1 MTQTQHEDVS
11 SIDWPD
17 SFKRTPPQDR
27 EPYSGG
33 FRVTRSVAFQNVLDE
48 LRGWEGVTDVQLDS
62 GAEHQQRNPNKP
74 YANATYDDPGVVVYF
89 TKDGEEMA
97 AACDRWDNPR
107 DNAQDLYHYLHETRM
122 QEQRGT
128 VTAESEY
135 DKLRLPSGDE
145 DVEAAAP
152 PAHAVLGVDRD
163 ASNQEIRDDWRE
175 RVKETHPDQN
185 DDSTKEAL
193 KRVHDAKE
201 EMLDG

>member
-1 MTQTQHEDVS
+1 MTDVDAS
-11 SIDWPD
+11 VQDGDGVDWP
-17 SFKRTPPQDR
+17 SAFERTDPGDR

-48 LRGWEGVTDVQLDS
+48 LRGWDGVTDVQLDS
-62 GAEHQQRNPNKP
+62 GAEHQKRNPNKP
-74 YANATYDDPGVVVYF
+74 YANASYDDPGVVVYF

-107 DNAQDLYHYLHETRM
+107 DNAQDLYHFLHETRM

-135 DKLRLPSGDE
+135 EKLRLPSGDE
-145 DVEAAAP
+145 DAVAAAAP

-163 ASNQEIRDDWRE
+163 ASEAEIREAWRE
-175 RVKETHPDQN
+175 KMKEVHPDQGG
-185 DDSTKEAL
+185 SKEAL
-193 KRVHDAKE
+193 ARVNEAKE
-201 EMLDG
+201 VLLN

>member
-1 MTQTQHEDVS
+1 MSQQQQEPMS

-17 SFKRTPPQDR
+17 SFERTPPQDR

-48 LRGWEGVTDVQLDS
+48 LRGWDGVTDVQLDS
-62 GAEHQQRNPNKP
+62 GAEHQQQNPNKP
-74 YANATYDDPGVVVYF
+74 YARSSFDDPGVVVRF
-89 TKDGEEMA
+89 NKDGEDMA
-97 AACDRWDNPR
+97 AACDAWDNPR

-135 DKLRLPSGDE
+135 SKLRLPSGDE

-163 ASNQEIRDDWRE
+163 AAETEIHAAWRDKMTE
-175 RVKETHPDQN
+175 VHPDHGGSQ
-185 DDSTKEAL
+185 EEL
-193 KRVHDAKE
+193 KRVNEAKE
-201 EMLDG
+201 AMLDG